1 MGGCHD
7 GLCRRHWFSRVGRV
21 GAVSR
26 GHLVLGG
33 AGLTRV
39 ARKGASA
46 EGLMVLQAQFQDV
59 HVAPQASPTSELS
72 APKCFY

>member
-1 MGGCHD
+1 MTVYVVAT
-7 GLCRRHWFSRVGRV
+7 GLAALVLVGRV
-21 GAVSR
+21 GAVNR

-46 EGLMVLQAQFQDV
+46 EGLMVLRAQFQDV
-59 HVAPQASPTSELS
+59 HVAPQASPTKWFHLFVV
-72 APKCFY
+72 C